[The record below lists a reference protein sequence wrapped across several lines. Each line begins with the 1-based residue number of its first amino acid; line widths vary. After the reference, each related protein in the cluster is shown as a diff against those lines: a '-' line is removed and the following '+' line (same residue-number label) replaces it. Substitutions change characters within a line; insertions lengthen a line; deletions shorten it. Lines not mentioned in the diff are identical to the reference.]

1 VSVGLI
7 MATRSTNVE
16 SDESTMSQN
25 AVVSCNRRLLAPA
38 IARTRLNIHLRS
50 EDFVRIV
57 LRGVYWSIGRDI
69 LAEQGTEGW
78 GTRVIDRLA
87 HDLQNE
93 FPGIEGFSPRSL
105 KYMRALAEA
114 WPEEPIV
121 QQLIAQ
127 LPWGHNVRVLD
138 RIKDRPTREWYLR
151 AALEHGWSQNV
162 LVHMISGKL
171 HDREGKAL
179 TNFKRNLPPPDSDM
193 AQQILRDPYNF
204 DFLTLA
210 DPFAERELERGL
222 LIHLR
227 DLLLEL
233 GRGFSFVGSQVPL
246 VVDDHSFYVDLLF
259 YHIRLHC
266 YFVIELLCGRPHNS
280 SSVAQPVMWRSAKQ
294 TAIFAPSVYLNAT

>member
-1 VSVGLI
+1 LV
-7 MATRSTNVE
+7 
-16 SDESTMSQN
+16 
-25 AVVSCNRRLLAPA
+25 LL
-38 IARTRLNIHLRS
+38 
-50 EDFVRIV
+50 
-57 LRGVYWSIGRDI
+57 YWSIGRDI
-69 LAEQGTEGW
+69 LAKQGTEGW

-151 AALEHGWSQNV
+151 AALERGWSQNV
-162 LVHMISGKL
+162 LVHMISGQL
-171 HDREGKAL
+171 HEREGKAL

-210 DPFAERELERGL
+210 VASRIIWHTSELIIWRTSCESGVKRDWGRHIPRQYEALDASRISGERQERSCAPDNL
-222 LIHLR
+222 NKN
-227 DLLLEL
+227 
-233 GRGFSFVGSQVPL
+233 VP
-246 VVDDHSFYVDLLF
+246 
-259 YHIRLHC
+259 
-266 YFVIELLCGRPHNS
+266 N
-280 SSVAQPVMWRSAKQ
+280 
-294 TAIFAPSVYLNAT
+294 N